1 MFPHLITLI
10 HQETWNEIVYY
21 YKEISGLTQVQL
33 KIRQTER
40 QMPSHCAL
48 SENRSLGAILTILWF
63 INSANTKNWELA
75 GWLSVSYYTGSVG
88 RTIIRQDKTK
98 DHGGTSC
105 SSQPRPGQGWPG
117 GTLGQFSLQLIGWH
131 GARVKTIK
139 TFSDESVI
147 CQAPV
152 LWCLPTCLQCPV
164 RAHNDI
170 EMRY

>member
-1 MFPHLITLI
+1 MK
-10 HQETWNEIVYY
+10 WNSLLLQRDFWSDPGAAHDQTDRCHHTIKLCSVRESKLGCNPDHFMI
-21 YKEISGLTQVQL
+21 YKFCKHE
-33 KIRQTER
+33 
-40 QMPSHCAL
+40 
-48 SENRSLGAILTILWF
+48 
-63 INSANTKNWELA
+63 ELRT